1 MGVASLHPRPKTHAI
16 ASEHTHMPFSK
27 LHVPQ
32 ALPVETCQAIDDLL
46 HASLV
51 ATCGVD
57 PSDDF
62 CLVSRYAHRD
72 MIFHPTFLGRRNPG
86 ATVVIE
92 IALLAGRSDEQKEAL
107 YKDVRRR
114 LRDIGF
120 DPGNSIILLIENRP
134 IDWSFSEA
142 GSVKTVLGL

>member
-1 MGVASLHPRPKTHAI
+1 
-16 ASEHTHMPFSK
+16 MPFNR

-32 ALPVETCQAIDDLL
+32 ALPIETCQAINELL

-51 ATCGVD
+51 ASCGVN
-57 PSDDF
+57 PGDDF
-62 CLVSRYAHRD
+62 CLVSRYARRD
-72 MIFHPTFLGRRNPG
+72 MIFHPTFLGRRDPG
-86 ATVVIE
+86 STIVIE

-120 DPGNSIILLIENRP
+120 DPGNAIILLLENRP

-142 GSVKTVLGL
+142 GSVKAVLGL